1 MRTSTAPTTPS
12 RGDDAALYRDWLH
25 SGFPAGRMP
34 NEVRAI
40 FGLLGGK
47 PYPAAFDWQRYC
59 RAFKIEAAAPYPA
72 KIAALEA
79 LFEQPL
85 DARARDCIGGHAAG
99 GLYEALGNYH
109 LIRARYREAA
119 DGFRTAIE
127 ANARISRRH
136 LRLGDALRGL
146 GEPLAALAS
155 YRRAL
160 ALPESS
166 IWALIHA
173 GTIMLSQKMF
183 REALELVEAQR
194 DAFLENELYDGF
206 VDEVAATA
214 FRAVSETMHAMIS
227 DDRQDAV
234 LDTYA
239 DGRLGEVTAF
249 LARTKIGADSVRLP
263 ATRPRRFVM
272 LACLDLAQCTFY
284 RVEQKRRLLEARGIE
299 LEVFDFNDPVPF
311 MSALPGAAAAIFY
324 RAPCYPKIV
333 EAMLYARSLGIATY
347 FDIDDLVFTRDFPD
361 SFESYEN
368 LITRQDYFGLC
379 HGVAL
384 YRQAIS
390 LCDGAIVSTRPLAET
405 IAPLVREGA
414 ARTFVVPNGLDDRS
428 DAAARF
434 ALSKGTPGDDLSIF
448 YGSGTKAHSRDFT
461 DIVAPALLEALAR
474 EAQLRLVIAGHV
486 PLDARFNAFA
496 ARIARFDFIE
506 DLDTYWSIL
515 ASCDINIAVLR
526 AGPIADGKS
535 EIKWLEAAMLA
546 IPSIVSATATY
557 EDVLRDGETVLL
569 ARGSDDWGRHLRA
582 LIEDAGLRRRIGT
595 NARELAL
602 RAYGPDAVTA
612 KLEAALAERKPMP
625 PQARAQSASPRKPR
639 LLVCNVFFAPQS
651 TGGATRVVEDNVE
664 QLVARYGDAFEVS
677 ILSTFKGLKVGALRV
692 DTHRGRPLYRIGTP
706 LEVNMFWRPFND
718 DVLPAFRRVLEVAQ
732 PDLVHF
738 HCVQRLTASLLE
750 ETLRAGIPYVV
761 TLHDAWWI
769 SDHQFLV
776 DQDDRLAPVDSP
788 FQTLLPAGVTRAQSL
803 RRLQRLKSLLAS
815 SAAAL
820 AVSASFADLYRRAG
834 IVDVRVC
841 ENGLSTLEPPLAK
854 TTPPGRIVLGH
865 IGGRSVHKGAGLI
878 EAVLKLHDFRNLD
891 LLMID
896 GTLEVGEEQIELWGT
911 TPVTLRAPVGRGD
924 VDQLYAAIDVLL
936 APSIWPESY
945 GLVAREAMHFR
956 TWVVASDRGALAQDV
971 IEDENGFVV
980 DPSSTY
986 ALAAVL
992 ARIDADVARF
1002 KLPPCETALRQ
1013 SSRQLDE
1020 IVDIYREVLRD
1031 ATLRAA
1037 ETVPRTALSL
1047 SDPPR
1052 KRAG

>member
-1 MRTSTAPTTPS
+1 MAI
-12 RGDDAALYRDWLH
+12 DIN
-25 SGFPAGRMP
+25 GR
-34 NEVRAI
+34 
-40 FGLLGGK
+40 
-47 PYPAAFDWQRYC
+47 
-59 RAFKIEAAAPYPA
+59 
-72 KIAALEA
+72 IARL
-79 LFEQPL
+79 
-85 DARARDCIGGHAAG
+85 
-99 GLYEALGNYH
+99 
-109 LIRARYREAA
+109 
-119 DGFRTAIE
+119 
-127 ANARISRRH
+127 H
-136 LRLGDALRGL
+136 LRLGDASRGQ
-146 GEPLAALAS
+146 GKPLAALAS
-155 YRRAL
+155 YRQAL
-160 ALPESS
+160 ALPDCS

-173 GTIMLSQKMF
+173 GTIMLRQKMF
-183 REALELVEAQR
+183 SEALELVEAHC
-194 DAFLENELYDGF
+194 AHFVEHEFYDGF
-206 VDEVAATA
+206 VDEMAAAA
-214 FRAVSETMHAMIS
+214 FRVVSDAMHAMIS
-227 DDRQDAV
+227 DNRQDDV
-234 LDTYA
+234 LDTFA
-239 DGRLGEVTAF
+239 DGRLGEIAAF
-249 LARTKIGADSVRLP
+249 LRRTKFGDDAVRLP

-299 LEVFDFNDPVPF
+299 LEIFDFNDPVPF

-333 EAMLYARSLGIATY
+333 EAILYARCLGIATY

-368 LITRQDYFGLC
+368 QITRQDYFGLC

-390 LCDGAIVSTRPLAET
+390 LCDGAIVSTQPLAET
-405 IAPLVREGA
+405 IAPLVKGGA

-428 DAAARF
+428 EAAARF
-434 ALSKGTPGDDLSIF
+434 ALSERTPGDSLSIF

-474 EAQLRLVIAGHV
+474 ESGLCLVIAGHV
-486 PLDARFNAFA
+486 PLDARFDTFA
-496 ARIARFDFIE
+496 ARITRFDFIE

-526 AGPIADGKS
+526 PGPIADGKS

-569 ARGSDDWGRHLRA
+569 ARDGDDWGRHLRA

-595 NARELAL
+595 AARELAL
-602 RAYGPDAVTA
+602 REYGPDAVTA
-612 KLEAALAERKPMP
+612 KLEEALAEHDPMP
-625 PQARAQSASPRKPR
+625 PRAALPVMAQPVSAEPVSAQPFSAQPVSARKPR

-664 QLVARYGDAFEVS
+664 QLLARYGQEFEVS
-677 ILSTFKGLKVGALRV
+677 ILSTYKGLKVGALRV
-692 DTHRGRPLYRIGTP
+692 DSHRGCPLYRIGTP

-718 DVLPAFRRVLEVAQ
+718 DVLPAFRRVLEVAR

-738 HCVQRLTASLLE
+738 HCVQRLTASIVE
-750 ETLRAGIPYVV
+750 ETHRAGIPYLI

-776 DQDDRLAPVDSP
+776 DQDGQLVKAEAP
-788 FQTLLPAGVTRAQSL
+788 FCNLLPAGVTRQDSSQ
-803 RRLQRLKSLLAS
+803 RLERLKSLLAS

-820 AVSASFADLYRRAG
+820 AVSSSFADLYRRAG
-834 IVDVRVC
+834 IANVCVC
-841 ENGLSTLEPPLAK
+841 ENGLSTSEPPLAK

-865 IGGRSVHKGAGLI
+865 IGGRSVHKGAGLV
-878 EAVLKLHDFRNLD
+878 EAVLNLHAFRNLD
-891 LLMID
+891 LVMVD
-896 GTLEVGEEQIELWGT
+896 GTLEVGEEQVEMWGT

-924 VDQLYAAIDVLL
+924 VDQLYAAIDILL

-971 IEDENGFVV
+971 LEGETGFVV
-980 DPSSTY
+980 DPSSTH

-992 ARIDADVARF
+992 ARIDADIARF
-1002 KLPPCETALRQ
+1002 KAPPRQTMLRR
-1013 SSRQLDE
+1013 STRQLDE
-1020 IVDIYREVLRD
+1020 AVELYRQIMSSKAHR
-1031 ATLRAA
+1031 
-1037 ETVPRTALSL
+1037 PSMI
-1047 SDPPR
+1047 
-1052 KRAG
+1052 